1 MRRRLSARGLCELFL
16 RSGLYDRRRDRR
28 SESEFES
35 ELELEESEESES
47 LSDDE
52 DSNSIFARSSI
63 INFWA
68 FCTICE
74 HIWGIN
80 KNTGCYLQ
88 VLPHLNSQHSQV
100 DTCKEVDGEACILG
114 DIRREH
120 GFAVL
125 PNIGVLEPIGQ
136 FRHPHRFT
144 HFLHRDLDENAAG
157 RCGIVLIYL
166 DDLEH
171 GP

>member
-52 DSNSIFARSSI
+52 DTISILARSSI

-68 FCTICE
+68 FCNIRE
-74 HIWGIN
+74 YIWGIN
-80 KNTGCYLQ
+80 KT
-88 VLPHLNSQHSQV
+88 
-100 DTCKEVDGEACILG
+100 
-114 DIRREH
+114 
-120 GFAVL
+120 
-125 PNIGVLEPIGQ
+125 
-136 FRHPHRFT
+136 
-144 HFLHRDLDENAAG
+144 
-157 RCGIVLIYL
+157 
-166 DDLEH
+166 
-171 GP
+171 